1 MSAAALV
8 ACPDGRIAPA
18 MARPAAR
25 SDHALLQAGDPDAF
39 AEFYRRHVDWVL
51 GYLQRRL
58 RDPELAFDVC
68 SEVFASALLARRRF
82 RPRDAS
88 GAANVW
94 LLRIAHNKLV
104 DAVRA
109 GKAADAARERL
120 QLERVDL
127 EDADLREIE
136 RLAEGPAVQAL
147 LSDLPEE
154 QRDAVTAR
162 VLEEREYGEIAGDLA
177 VSEAVV
183 RKRVS
188 RGLSGLRRRLGGEER
203 R

>member
-1 MSAAALV
+1 MAAAALGCAGV
-8 ACPDGRIAPA
+8 ATLDARIAAVMPRTDA
-18 MARPAAR
+18 E
-25 SDHALLQAGDPDAF
+25 LLSTGDPDAF

-68 SEVFASALLARRRF
+68 AEVFASALVARRRF
-82 RPRDAS
+82 RPRDAT
-88 GAANVW
+88 GEANVW
-94 LLRIAHNKLV
+94 LLRIAQNKLV

-109 GKAADAARERL
+109 GKAADAARQRL
-120 QLERVDL
+120 QMEPVDL

-136 RLAEGPAVQAL
+136 RLAEGPAVRAL
-147 LSDLPEE
+147 LHDLPEE
-154 QRDAVTAR
+154 QRDAVRAR
-162 VLEEREYGEIAGDLA
+162 VLDEREYDEIAAELA

-188 RGLSGLRRRLGGEER
+188 RGLTGLRRRLGREDR
-203 R
+203 S